1 MATYAV
7 GDIQGCIK
15 PLKCLLKQVG
25 FSWRKDRLWLVGD
38 LVNRGPDSL
47 KTLRYLYKH
56 RGRIQIVLGNH
67 DLHLLAVANGLRKK
81 SRSDTLDEV
90 LSASDRD
97 ELLEWLRQQPLIHSA
112 KGYTMVHA
120 GVPPM
125 WSLEQAHRY
134 AREVE
139 AVLRGPHYRMF
150 LANMYGNNP
159 RRWKESLHG
168 YQRLR
173 IITNYL
179 TRMRY
184 VYANGALDLSSKG
197 VEPDPGRKVAPW
209 FSYKTRATRQEKL
222 IFGHWAALQGSASG
236 KKLYATDTGCVWGG
250 KLSMY
255 DLDKKCW
262 HSCDCD

>member
-1 MATYAV
+1 MTTYAV

-15 PLKCLLKQVG
+15 PLKCLLKQAR
-25 FSWRKDRLWLVGD
+25 FNWEDDYLWLVGD

-47 KTLRYLYKH
+47 KTLRYVYKH
-56 RGRIQIVLGNH
+56 RDRVQVVLGNH
-67 DLHLLAVANGLRKK
+67 DLHLLAVANGLRRK
-81 SRSDTLDEV
+81 SRSDTLDEL

-97 ELLEWLRQQPLIHSA
+97 ELLEWLRLQPLIHSA
-112 KGYTMVHA
+112 RGYTMVHA

-125 WSLEQAHRY
+125 WTLEQAHRY

-139 AVLRGPHYRMF
+139 AVLRGPHYRQF

-159 RRWKESLHG
+159 RRWKESLSG
-168 YQRLR
+168 YERLR
-173 IITNYL
+173 LITNYL

-197 VEPDPGRKVAPW
+197 PEPDSGRKVAPW
-209 FSYKTRATRQEKL
+209 FSHAGRETAQDKL
-222 IFGHWAALQGSASG
+222 IFGHWASLQGRAGG
-236 KKLYATDTGCVWGG
+236 KKLYPTDTGCVWGG

-255 DLDKKCW
+255 DLDRKRW